1 MQKQLRTIDPLKS
14 PSLKNWGDLP
24 KQTIYE
30 KMQNNSYIDCGW
42 GRLIFA
48 HTFQENADVAS
59 LLRDERS
66 GARDIAFYIRD
77 PQFTIHDAPHE
88 FFLDPSHTY
97 RFFLEENLPKAAK
110 QDNFT
115 IRAADLEKDLGA
127 INAIYMSREM
137 VTITPE
143 VIEKESYGKKIVF
156 YVAED
161 NKSGQIVGTVM
172 GADHKEIFN
181 DPENGCSLWSL
192 AADPKA
198 LYSGIGT
205 ALVIH
210 LLKVYKEKGRE
221 FMDLSVINDS
231 YAINLYKR
239 MGFSQVPVFCLKRK
253 NAINERLYT
262 YNTSDAGL
270 NPYALII
277 INEARR
283 RGIGVKIIDAANNY
297 FSLFYGSRS
306 VVCRESLTELTTAI
320 AMSRCADKSIT
331 HNLLKEIDVHLPDQ
345 HVVCGDVSDFEFLK
359 KHKHIAVKPADGEQ
373 GQGISLLVRSPDE
386 LELAVKRAKKVSSK
400 VVLEEFVQGHDLRI
414 VVIDFKV
421 VAAAIRKPAEV
432 MGDGEHTIKELIKK
446 QSKRRELATHGESS
460 IPMDKE
466 TENCIHAAGY
476 ALNDIL
482 PQKKHL
488 QVRKTANLHTG
499 GTIHD
504 VTDALNQRLAE
515 AAIEIA
521 KTIDIPVVGIDFMVA
536 SPKSEEYVFIEA
548 NERPGLA
555 NHDPQPIA
563 EKFIDLLFPNTI
575 VSGHKQ

>member
-1 MQKQLRTIDPLKS
+1 MSKKLETIDPLRS

-24 KQTIYE
+24 EENIYK
-30 KMQNNSYIDCGW
+30 KMQSSSYIDCGW

-48 HTFQENADVAS
+48 HTFKNNSDVAS

-97 RFFLEENLPKAAK
+97 RFFLEEQPPQIPK
-110 QDNFT
+110 QNNFT
-115 IRAADLEKDLGA
+115 IRTADLDKDLNA
-127 INAIYMSREM
+127 INAIYMAREM
-137 VTITPE
+137 VTITPGLIDRNE
-143 VIEKESYGKKIVF
+143 YGNKIEF
-156 YVAED
+156 FVAED
-161 NKSGQIVGTVM
+161 IESGQIVGTVM

-205 ALVIH
+205 ALVVH
-210 LLKVYKEKGRE
+210 LIQVFQKKGRE
-221 FMDLSVINDS
+221 FVDLSVINDS
-231 YAINLYKR
+231 YAIELYKR

-253 NAINERLYT
+253 NAINEHLYA
-262 YNTSDAGL
+262 YNRSDEGL
-270 NPYALII
+270 NPYAMII
-277 INEARR
+277 VNEAKR
-283 RGIGVKIIDAANNY
+283 RGIGVKVLDAANNY

-306 VVCRESLTELTTAI
+306 VVCRESLTEFTTAI

-331 HNLLKEIDVHLPDQ
+331 HNLLQEININLPDQ
-345 HVVCGDVSDFEFLK
+345 HVVSGDASDFNFLK

-386 LELAVKRAKKVSSK
+386 LELAINRAKKVSHK
-400 VVLEEFVQGHDLRI
+400 VILEEFIKGHDLRI

-421 VAAAIRKPAEV
+421 VAAAIRKPAEI
-432 MGDGEHTIKELIKK
+432 MGNGKDTIKELIIK
-446 QSKRRELATHGESS
+446 QSRRRELATHGESS
-460 IPMDKE
+460 IPMDHE
-466 TENCIHAAGY
+466 TENCINAAGHSMS
-476 ALNDIL
+476 DIL
-482 PQKKHL
+482 SSHEHL

-504 VTDALNQRLAE
+504 VTGELNYRLIE
-515 AAIEIA
+515 AAVEIA
-521 KTIDIPVVGIDFMVA
+521 KAIDIPVVGIDLMVP
-536 SPKSEEYVFIEA
+536 SPRVEEYVFIEA

-555 NHDPQPIA
+555 NHDPQPTA
-563 EKFIDLLFPNTI
+563 EKFVDMLFPNTI
-575 VSGHKQ
+575 IQG